1 MATTPI
7 KYERCAFIVR
17 GRGQQQTDQLLPE
30 FCRIIKQFTP
40 NKEPEFNELAC
51 KALQAL
57 ILGGVSEKTAD
68 NYRTEILGKLL
79 GLYYVD
85 KDRNVLMSDRAKRLH
100 KTQDHI
106 QFFKDL
112 CCRLQAPS
120 AMSKNADQFAE
131 KHIKFWPASALIKV
145 MRAAIHLG
153 CRSLTKKEINYFVF
167 SNLDVLTGAQ
177 TPNDTAKIIAS
188 WRAEK
193 EEPPIGGGSKVAQHS
208 NEVLNLMANANLV
221 KLNED
226 VVLLNPDEQEDTDRI
241 LAFQNDSNYFDISK
255 YNLKT
260 NKRSFELDWDAHYSR
275 PCFEDE
281 KVFATK
287 TESWEESGSE
297 EEDPQF
303 TNASSTEPDVPS
315 TQRPA
320 TTWEK
325 SDQLPATSDVGRKL
339 GTQLPLQDS
348 TASPE
353 STPIRLSTKVT
364 GDAGELYVW
373 SREKIHVRS
382 RLPNEEDRV
391 LSLGARRGLGFD
403 VQSVFTDPGTDDNFK
418 YIEVKSSRCV
428 TRPMPKQR
436 HTLTLTENEYKAARQ
451 HRLNFYIFRVYLL
464 PEKDSAVVYAL
475 RDPVGAAERR
485 PGVRMEKKTAEG
497 AVTYEISVTSEEC
510 ALIEYER

>member
-7 KYERCAFIVR
+7 NYERCAFIVR

-30 FCRIIKQFTP
+30 FCRIVKQFTP
-40 NKEPEFNELAC
+40 NKEAAFNES
-51 KALQAL
+51 ALQAL
-57 ILGGVSEKTAD
+57 QAIILGGVTKKTAD

-85 KDRNVLMSDRAKRLH
+85 CERNVLMSDRAKRLN

-112 CCRLQAPS
+112 CCRLQVPS
-120 AMSKNADQFAE
+120 AMSKNADQFA
-131 KHIKFWPASALIKV
+131 KKRIKFWPASTLIKV
-145 MRAAIHLG
+145 MRAATMLG
-153 CRSLTKKEINYFVF
+153 CRSLTKKEVNYFVF
-167 SNLDVLTGAQ
+167 SNLDVLTGTQ
-177 TPNDTAKIIAS
+177 TPNETAKIIAL

-193 EEPPIGGGSKVAQHS
+193 EEPYIGGGSKVAQHS

-221 KLNED
+221 KFNED
-226 VVLLNPDEQEDTDRI
+226 EVSLNLYEQEDIDRI
-241 LAFQNDSNYFDISK
+241 LAFQIEANYFDISR
-255 YNLKT
+255 YNLET
-260 NKRSFELDWDAHYSR
+260 DKRSFELDWDAHYSR
-275 PCFEDE
+275 SCFKDE

-287 TESWEESGSE
+287 TEEWGEPEDEES
-297 EEDPQF
+297 DLRF
-303 TNASSTEPDVPS
+303 TIAEPTETIAAPTPHTFL
-315 TQRPA
+315 TQP
-320 TTWEK
+320 
-325 SDQLPATSDVGRKL
+325 SDQPPTSKDEMQRL
-339 GTQLPLQDS
+339 GTKQPMHVGTPIQG
-348 TASPE
+348 

-364 GDAGELYVW
+364 GDAGEQYVW
-373 SREKIHVRS
+373 SREKKLVS
-382 RLPNEEDRV
+382 LRLPNEADRV

-403 VQSVFTDPGTDDNFK
+403 VQSVFTDSETDDNFK

-475 RDPVGAAERR
+475 RDPVGTSERE
-485 PGVRMEKKTAEG
+485 PGVRMEKKISEEAI
-497 AVTYEISVTSEEC
+497 TYEISMTSEQC
-510 ALIEYER
+510 TLIEYER

>member
-7 KYERCAFIVR
+7 NYERCAFIVR

-30 FCRIIKQFTP
+30 FCRIVKQFTP
-40 NKEPEFNELAC
+40 NKEPAFNESALLS
-51 KALQAL
+51 LQAI
-57 ILGGVSEKTAD
+57 ILGGVSKKTAD

-120 AMSKNADQFAE
+120 AMSKNADQFA
-131 KHIKFWPASALIKV
+131 KKRIKFWPASTLIKV
-145 MRAAIHLG
+145 MKAAANLG

-167 SNLDVLTGAQ
+167 SNLDVLTGTQ
-177 TPNDTAKIIAS
+177 TPNETAKVIAQ

-221 KLNED
+221 KFNED
-226 VVLLNPDEQEDTDRI
+226 EVSLNLDEQEDIDRI
-241 LAFQNDSNYFDISK
+241 LAFQNEANYFDISR

-260 NKRSFELDWDAHYSR
+260 DKRNFELDWDAHYSR
-275 PCFEDE
+275 SCFEDE

-287 TESWEESGSE
+287 TEEWEAPEDE
-297 EEDPQF
+297 ENDPQF
-303 TNASSTEPDVPS
+303 TTDSPTDAVSVP
-315 TQRPA
+315 
-320 TTWEK
+320 TTHPIVTIP
-325 SDQLPATSDVGRKL
+325 SDQPLTSKDKMPTL
-339 GTQLPLQDS
+339 GTQQPTQDG
-348 TASPE
+348 AE
-353 STPIRLSTKVT
+353 IQGFTPVRLSTKVT

-373 SREKIHVRS
+373 SREKNHVRS
-382 RLPNEEDRV
+382 RLPNEADRV

-403 VQSVFTDPGTDDNFK
+403 VQSVFTDPGADDNFK

-428 TRPMPKQR
+428 TKPMPKQR

-475 RDPVGAAERR
+475 RDPVGASEREA
-485 PGVRMEKKTAEG
+485 GVRMEKKISEE
-497 AVTYEISVTSEEC
+497 AVTYEISVTSEQC
-510 ALIEYER
+510 TLIEYER